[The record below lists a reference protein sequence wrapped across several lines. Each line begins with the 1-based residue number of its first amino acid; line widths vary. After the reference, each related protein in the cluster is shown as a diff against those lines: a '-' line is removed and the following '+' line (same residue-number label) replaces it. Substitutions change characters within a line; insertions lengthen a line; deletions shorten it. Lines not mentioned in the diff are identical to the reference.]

1 MSLSDEERSTI
12 VALEIE
18 KAKRTFAEA
27 EMLKQGEFWNGV
39 ASRLYYAVFH
49 AVNALLIHDRHQ
61 VNTHNGANAM
71 FSLHYVKTGILDAEY
86 GRLYNQLQTMRK
98 ESDYNCAY
106 DVDPEELKE
115 RMEPARRLIESI
127 EKLLGQ

>member
-1 MSLSDEERSTI
+1 
-12 VALEIE
+12 
-18 KAKRTFAEA
+18 
-27 EMLKQGEFWNGV
+27 
-39 ASRLYYAVFH
+39 
-49 AVNALLIHDRHQ
+49 
-61 VNTHNGANAM
+61 M